1 MAYVRMSVAK
11 PRRGEE
17 ARVEEIFERINTE
30 AAKNDGCLET
40 YLLHPHDDSGEV
52 ARMAIYTDE
61 DAAEA
66 AASNDA
72 VLAPALRDA
81 PARGARARRA
91 GLLHRPLAHPSPE
104 AEKRRFTKS
113 DGSPPA

>member
-1 MAYVRMSVAK
+1 MAYIRISVAK
-11 PRRGEE
+11 PRSGEE

-40 YLLHPHDDSGEV
+40 YILHPHDDSGEV

-61 DAAEA
+61 DHAEA

-72 VLAPALRDA
+72 VMALRSEMHLLVE
-81 PARGARARRA
+81 PGHEERAFFT
-91 GLLHRPLAHPSPE
+91 AH
-104 AEKRRFTKS
+104 
-113 DGSPPA
+113 

>member
-72 VLAPALRDA
+72 VLALRSEMHLLVA
-81 PARGARARRA
+81 AGA
-91 GLLHRPLAHPSPE
+91 
-104 AEKRRFTKS
+104 
-113 DGSPPA
+113 SPPN